1 MTKTRL
7 AVRALRLAM
16 TRKNA
21 DPIHDYDA
29 ASADYDAF
37 FTRVMGVRSKSAL
50 DTVSIRPG
58 QTVIELACGTG
69 HLTHAISERMER
81 RGVIRAVDLSSGM
94 LAVAQEKVR
103 SSAELDVSFTEGDM
117 QEFLRA
123 QPDGQADVVVCGWAI
138 CYAKPV
144 ALLRQIRRVLR
155 PGGQVVIVETRADA
169 LAMLVG
175 SLDRVF
181 VDDPSLLTGLIRM
194 SLPKNAQVVARWF
207 GKAGLTVTHTRE
219 GAETLPVATPEAAL
233 EWVQRSGAAAGFK
246 DAIDSAR
253 EQEVL
258 GRVRD
263 ALAEQA
269 ASMGGLTVI
278 HTFVV
283 VAGVNPLHGEE
294 RS

>member
-7 AVRALRLAM
+7 AIRALRLALSG
-16 TRKNA
+16 KNA

-37 FTRVMGVRSKSAL
+37 FTRVMGVHSESAL
-50 DTVSIRPG
+50 DQVSIRPG

-69 HLTHAISERMER
+69 HLTQAMSERMQW

-94 LAVAQEKVR
+94 LAIAREKVR
-103 SSAELDVSFTEGDM
+103 PSTELDVSFTEGDM
-117 QEFLRA
+117 QQFLRA
-123 QPDGQADVVVCGWAI
+123 QPDGQADIVVCGWAI

-155 PGGQVVIVETRADA
+155 PGGEVVIVETRADA
-169 LAMLVG
+169 LASLVT
-175 SLDRVF
+175 SLQQVF

-207 GKAGLTVTHTRE
+207 SRAGLTVTHTGE
-219 GAETLPVATPEAAL
+219 GSETLPVVTPEAAL

-258 GRVRD
+258 CRVRD

-269 ASMGGLTVI
+269 ASTAGLSLT

-283 VAGVNPLHGEE
+283 VTGVSPVDGEE
-294 RS
+294 SS